1 MIRDKAL
8 KSRLESVADSTFTSI
23 LMRLRF
29 SLCKHFQNPFV
40 KNNILYK
47 IAEQKM
53 WLSRFGI
60 AFFTFL
66 ANLLDRAKGPIPCRL
81 YDILMR
87 WSSKCG
93 IFSQCVTNGPFR
105 CLYHSLNQRTAPAEG
120 GNADRWMCGC
130 AHESRGFGWKV
141 SVVELDSKNKISYHT
156 NTTIHWYEFRR
167 ISVCG
172 IAKRRAQNCIT
183 MAANTYM

>member
-8 KSRLESVADSTFTSI
+8 KSRLESVADSTFTS
-23 LMRLRF
+23 RF

-66 ANLLDRAKGPIPCRL
+66 ANLLDRAKGPIPWRL
-81 YDILMR
+81 YDILMW
-87 WSSKCG
+87 WSSIWPQMWYLFAVCNEWAVSLPIPFFESENSTRRRWKCG
-93 IFSQCVTNGPFR
+93 SLDVWMRARIARFR
-105 CLYHSLNQRTAPAEG
+105 LEG
-120 GNADRWMCGC
+120 LSCWT
-130 AHESRGFGWKV
+130 WQQK
-141 SVVELDSKNKISYHT
+141 
-156 NTTIHWYEFRR
+156 
-167 ISVCG
+167 
-172 IAKRRAQNCIT
+172 
-183 MAANTYM
+183 